1 MISPTLTI
9 RLNALQIRASDEIA
23 RDREALKRTL
33 EVALTFHSNAVNE
46 LVATEMEFW
55 NDLAEV
61 YGLDTQR
68 NLYTITKVDGA
79 ISIVLA
85 DNKDAA

>member
-1 MISPTLTI
+1 MSDPTLPI
-9 RLNALQIRASDEIA
+9 RLTALQIRASDEIA

-33 EVALTFHSNAVNE
+33 EVALMFHSNAVNE
-46 LVATEMEFW
+46 LVATELTFW

-68 NLYTITKVDGA
+68 NTYIVRKVNGA
-79 ISIVLA
+79 VTIVLA
-85 DNKDAA
+85 DKKDAA